1 MQVQYYGLIKQSTGE
16 DWEKASIALSTAQ
29 PSIGGSAPHLP
40 TRIIRFKRPP
50 PPRIA
55 QLVCACVV
63 TYMKQLAWFLTRQ
76 PEEGFNSGQVPME
89 VAETTSNLSRWLC
102 EIMWLLY
109 CILGQSPYYII
120 L

>member
-1 MQVQYYGLIKQSTGE
+1 MYVYMQVQYYGLIKQSTGE

-29 PSIGGSAPHLP
+29 PGIGGSAPHLP

-63 TYMKQLAWFLTRQ
+63 TFMKQLAWFVTR
-76 PEEGFNSGQVPME
+76 PGEEGLKDTLIMAVQW
-89 VAETTSNLSRWLC
+89 NLPTVVT
-102 EIMWLLY
+102 Y
-109 CILGQSPYYII
+109 GP
-120 L
+120 